1 MKKILILGAGESG
14 IGAALL
20 GRKLGYDVFVSDASK
35 IKDCY
40 KQELISAGIDFEEG
54 SHSLNKL
61 TGIDYL
67 IKSPGIPQRIPV
79 LREAEKQ
86 AVSIIS
92 ETEFAAK
99 YTKAKKIGVTG
110 SNGKT
115 TTASLIYHIMDKAG
129 LDVCLAGNV
138 GTSFARSLAE
148 RDYEYFVLE
157 LSSFQLDYMF
167 EFHPMVSVITNITP
181 DHLERYDNSMGLYS
195 ASKFRIC
202 HNQTSEDYLIYNA
215 DDTYTQKYMQNH
227 SMSVK
232 QIPFSISQSIS
243 GDGAWVKDNDF
254 EIQINN
260 SIMTMMIEHL
270 ALQGKHNLQNS
281 MAAAVASRILDIRK
295 ESIKE
300 SLTDFQNI
308 EHRLEFVTKVHGI
321 SFINDSKA
329 TNVNSTWYA
338 LESMNHPVIWVAGGT
353 DKGNDYADLI
363 PLVKEKVKAMICL
376 GVDNSRLIET
386 FADSVSEILET
397 QSMKTAVERAYYM
410 GSPGDVVLLSP
421 SCASFDLFENFE
433 DRGNKFKFAIREL

>member
-1 MKKILILGAGESG
+1 
-14 IGAALL
+14 
-20 GRKLGYDVFVSDASK
+20 
-35 IKDCY
+35 
-40 KQELISAGIDFEEG
+40 
-54 SHSLNKL
+54 
-61 TGIDYL
+61 
-67 IKSPGIPQRIPV
+67 
-79 LREAEKQ
+79 
-86 AVSIIS
+86 
-92 ETEFAAK
+92 
-99 YTKAKKIGVTG
+99 
-110 SNGKT
+110 
-115 TTASLIYHIMDKAG
+115 
-129 LDVCLAGNV
+129 
-138 GTSFARSLAE
+138 
-148 RDYEYFVLE
+148 
-157 LSSFQLDYMF
+157 
-167 EFHPMVSVITNITP
+167 
-181 DHLERYDNSMGLYS
+181 
-195 ASKFRIC
+195 
-202 HNQTSEDYLIYNA
+202 
-215 DDTYTQKYMQNH
+215 
-227 SMSVK
+227 
-232 QIPFSISQSIS
+232 
-243 GDGAWVKDNDF
+243 
-254 EIQINN
+254 
-260 SIMTMMIEHL
+260 MMIEHL

-281 MAAAVASRILDIRK
+281 MAAAVASRIMDIRK

-386 FADSVSEILET
+386 FADSVDEILET